1 MLLAMGPAIVTRA
14 FGSRERGKALGLN
27 AVSVSVGL
35 SAGPTLGG
43 ILTQLGSWHWIFYI
57 NVPVGILAILWAL
70 RILVNERPVE
80 AESFDIP
87 GALLSFASMFSLLLT
102 LTEGQNLGWTSLPVL
117 GLVVAFVVLGA
128 TFIHVESRSAHPMLD
143 LQLFQNRAFSAGNVS
158 LLIDMAALFTATFL
172 LPFFLEIGQGLPAI
186 TAGLLLT
193 PIPLT
198 TMMVSP
204 ITGALSDRIGSRI
217 PATLGLGVMSVGL
230 FSLTQIHAGT
240 GYWDLILRLMIVGL
254 GQGLFSSPNSSSIL
268 GSVPR
273 SRLGI
278 ASGTLGLMRADGQ
291 MLGIAVA
298 GAIVANRTAAYIAEL
313 SNRLTPAMVQR
324 EALIL
329 AIHDAFYVAGAI
341 CVVGILIS
349 LSRGRRVSEPVA
361 VDRSEFPSSV

>member
-1 MLLAMGPAIVTRA
+1 
-14 FGSRERGKALGLN
+14 
-27 AVSVSVGL
+27 
-35 SAGPTLGG
+35 
-43 ILTQLGSWHWIFYI
+43 
-57 NVPVGILAILWAL
+57 
-70 RILVNERPVE
+70 
-80 AESFDIP
+80 
-87 GALLSFASMFSLLLT
+87 
-102 LTEGQNLGWTSLPVL
+102 
-117 GLVVAFVVLGA
+117 
-128 TFIHVESRSAHPMLD
+128 
-143 LQLFQNRAFSAGNVS
+143 
-158 LLIDMAALFTATFL
+158 
-172 LPFFLEIGQGLPAI
+172 
-186 TAGLLLT
+186 
-193 PIPLT
+193 
-198 TMMVSP
+198 
-204 ITGALSDRIGSRI
+204 
-217 PATLGLGVMSVGL
+217 MSVGL

-349 LSRGRRVSEPVA
+349 LSHGCRVSESVA